1 MRWGLSGVLV
11 LLLLLD
17 ASAIAASRIEQR
29 IKRDK
34 LAIDDGTGP
43 HMARALR
50 KARETLPDF
59 LALARAPQPDMSVF
73 SVKVAVPTPQG
84 NEYFWV
90 GPFQLEGTRYSG
102 RIGNTPRWATWL
114 KDGSTITFAESEIVD
129 WMYLDR
135 GAMKG
140 NFTFCALMK
149 NEPKK
154 EAAAMIR
161 KFGVDCSFL
170 DEARR

>member
-1 MRWGLSGVLV
+1 MRGALSSVLIV
-11 LLLLLD
+11 LLLS

-29 IKRDK
+29 IRRDE
-34 LAIDDGTGP
+34 LAIDDGTGT
-43 HMARALR
+43 HMVVALR

-59 LALARAPQPDMSVF
+59 LALARAPQPGMSVF

-90 GPFQLEGTRYSG
+90 GRFQFEGPRYSG
-102 RIGNTPRWATWL
+102 RIGNTPRWAMWL
-114 KDGSTITFAESEIVD
+114 KEGSTITFAESEIVD
-129 WMYLDR
+129 WMYLD
-135 GAMKG
+135 GGKMKG

-154 EAAAMIR
+154 EATAMIR
-161 KFGVDCSFL
+161 KFGIDCSFL
-170 DEARR
+170 DRARR